1 MEARLPDQQA
11 EARLRSVIVQL
22 PPRLQCQHSTSLAK
36 LTPEGWRL
44 TEVAAVM
51 PQPFVFE
58 AAAQVMGEPVADLV
72 PALRDALSA
81 GVIVPTA
88 SALTFRHD
96 RVRQA
101 MYERVPAPVRLA
113 LLRRVERLGPEI
125 GIGTAGEAQEAG
137 EAQDSSLVD
146 CDMADRNMAKRS
158 NYAARPA
165 TPTPATSADLAESE
179 TGIAVSGPV
188 VGWAV
193 PGDLAVARAQAES
206 ILGDAHGPGID
217 GTLAAALSTLGF
229 IAWNEGRVA
238 DALSHQRASVSR
250 ALRDGSLT
258 AGLRPRFGLAAV
270 CTAVGDA
277 RQAHNAILAIEAT
290 ARMLG
295 ETGWLAAAP
304 ILRAGLSTVI
314 GSHGVVAAAEASTAL
329 ELEKQHG
336 PTIFS
341 AAAFLV
347 MAAEALNNAGLAD
360 ATTWLDRLADQ
371 PSGARAV
378 LGQAS
383 VLWVEAR
390 LAGARF
396 GAGAAHEAMGPVYEA
411 PVNHVRLLLE
421 QPLSSAWLVRTAL
434 EAGDTTGAERVTA
447 CAEQLAAANAGF
459 PLVAGS
465 AAHAR
470 ALLDQD
476 APALERLGKELRC
489 SSGRAT
495 AREDAGNLLAHS
507 GQRGQARAQFER
519 ALAGFEQMEASLDE
533 ARVRARLVELGPGRR
548 RACHG
553 ARAVSGWE
561 SLTDAERRVVDLVAL
576 GLSNAQAASQLYL
589 SRHTVDFHLR
599 QIFRKLNIGS
609 RVELAR
615 LSFEHQRKAV
625 VTDDG
630 LCGVCHLAPV

>member
-11 EARLRSVIVQL
+11 EDRLRSVIVQL
-22 PPRLQCQHSTSLAK
+22 PPRLQCQHSTGLAK

-44 TEVAAVM
+44 AEVAAVM
-51 PQPFVFE
+51 PQPFVCE
-58 AAAQVMGEPVADLV
+58 VVAQVMGEPVADLV
-72 PALRDALSA
+72 PALREALSA

-96 RVRQA
+96 GVRQA
-101 MYERVPAPVRLA
+101 MYERVPAPIRLA

-125 GIGTAGEAQEAG
+125 GSGRAGEAQEAG

-146 CDMADRNMAKRS
+146 CEMADRHVAGRS

-165 TPTPATSADLAESE
+165 TPTPATSANLAESE
-179 TGIAVSGPV
+179 TGISVSGPV

-193 PGDLAVARAQAES
+193 PGDLAVARAQAET

-217 GTLAAALSTLGF
+217 GNLAAALSTLGF

-238 DALSHQRASVSR
+238 DALSYQRASVSR
-250 ALRDGSLT
+250 ALRNGSLT

-277 RQAHNAILAIEAT
+277 GQADNAILAIEAT

-304 ILRAGLSTVI
+304 ILRARLSTVM
-314 GSHGVVAAAEASTAL
+314 GSPGAAAAEASTAL
-329 ELEKQHG
+329 ELEEQHG

-347 MAAEALNNAGLAD
+347 MAAEALNSAGLAD
-360 ATTWLDRLADQ
+360 ATMWLDRLADQ

-396 GAGAAHEAMGPVYEA
+396 GAAAAHEAMGPVYEA

-421 QPLSSAWLVRTAL
+421 QPLSTAWLVRTAL

-459 PLVAGS
+459 PLVAGP
-465 AAHAR
+465 ADHAR

-495 AREDAGNLLAHS
+495 AREDAGDLLARS

-561 SLTDAERRVVDLVAL
+561 SLTDAERRVVDPVAL

-615 LSFEHQRKAV
+615 LSLEHQRKAL
-625 VTDDG
+625 VTDNG
-630 LCGVCHLAPV
+630 VCGVRYRVPD

>member
-1 MEARLPDQQA
+1 MVAVNPTYHDIHMEARLPDQQA
-11 EARLRSVIVQL
+11 EDRRRSVIVQL

-44 TEVAAVM
+44 AEVAAVM

-58 AAAQVMGEPVADLV
+58 VVAQVMGKPVADLV

-81 GVIVPTA
+81 GVIVPTP

-101 MYERVPAPVRLA
+101 MYEQVPAPLRLA

-125 GIGTAGEAQEAG
+125 GIGTAAEAQEVG

-146 CDMADRNMAKRS
+146 CDMADRHMAGRS
-158 NYAARPA
+158 NYVSAAGPA

-179 TGIAVSGPV
+179 TGISVSGSV

-193 PGDLAVARAQAES
+193 PGDLAVARAGAES

-217 GTLAAALSTLGF
+217 GSLAAALSTLGF
-229 IAWNEGRVA
+229 IAWSEGRVA

-250 ALRDGSLT
+250 ALRNGSLI
-258 AGLRPRFGLAAV
+258 GSLRPRFGLAAV
-270 CTAVGDA
+270 CTAVGDV
-277 RQAHNAILAIEAT
+277 RQAHNAILGIEAT

-304 ILRAGLSTVI
+304 ILRARLSTVM
-314 GSHGVVAAAEASTAL
+314 GSPGAAAAEASTAL
-329 ELEKQHG
+329 ELEGQHG

-360 ATTWLDRLADQ
+360 VTVWLDRLADQ

-383 VLWVEAR
+383 VLWVEAH

-396 GAGAAHEAMGPVYEA
+396 GAAAAHEAMGAVHEA
-411 PVNHVRLLLE
+411 PSE
-421 QPLSSAWLVRTAL
+421 P
-434 EAGDTTGAERVTA
+434 
-447 CAEQLAAANAGF
+447 C
-459 PLVAGS
+459 PS
-465 AAHAR
+465 AA
-470 ALLDQD
+470 
-476 APALERLGKELRC
+476 
-489 SSGRAT
+489 RAT
-495 AREDAGNLLAHS
+495 AVYRLVGTDGSRGRRHHRRRAGDGLRRAAS
-507 GQRGQARAQFER
+507 RRQRGVPPGGGACCPRQGAARPRRPGTRAVGQRTPLFPGTGGRTRRRRQPPRPLRPARPGPGAVR
-519 ALAGFEQMEASLDE
+519 TGTG
-533 ARVRARLVELGPGRR
+533 RVRADGG
-548 RACHG
+548 
-553 ARAVSGWE
+553 
-561 SLTDAERRVVDLVAL
+561 
-576 GLSNAQAASQLYL
+576 QA
-589 SRHTVDFHLR
+589 
-599 QIFRKLNIGS
+599 
-609 RVELAR
+609 
-615 LSFEHQRKAV
+615 
-625 VTDDG
+625 
-630 LCGVCHLAPV
+630 

>member
-1 MEARLPDQQA
+1 MTGSDKLCTNGCQRPYDWHCSVASKGWDR
-11 EARLRSVIVQL
+11 RSV
-22 PPRLQCQHSTSLAK
+22 S
-36 LTPEGWRL
+36 
-44 TEVAAVM
+44 AA
-51 PQPFVFE
+51 
-58 AAAQVMGEPVADLV
+58 
-72 PALRDALSA
+72 
-81 GVIVPTA
+81 
-88 SALTFRHD
+88 
-96 RVRQA
+96 
-101 MYERVPAPVRLA
+101 
-113 LLRRVERLGPEI
+113 
-125 GIGTAGEAQEAG
+125 AGEAQEAG
-137 EAQDSSLVD
+137 GAQDSSLVD
-146 CDMADRNMAKRS
+146 CDMADRHMAGRS
-158 NYAARPA
+158 NYVSAARPA
-165 TPTPATSADLAESE
+165 TPTPATSANLAESE
-179 TGIAVSGPV
+179 TGISVSGPV

-193 PGDLAVARAQAES
+193 PGDLAVARAEAES
-206 ILGDAHGPGID
+206 ILGDAHGRGID
-217 GTLAAALSTLGF
+217 GSLAAALSTLGF
-229 IAWNEGRVA
+229 IAWSEGRVA

-250 ALRDGSLT
+250 ALRNGSLID
-258 AGLRPRFGLAAV
+258 GLRPRFGLAAV
-270 CTAVGDA
+270 CTAVGDV

-304 ILRAGLSTVI
+304 ILRARLSTVM
-314 GSHGVVAAAEASTAL
+314 GSPGAAAAEASTAL
-329 ELEKQHG
+329 ELEEQHG

-360 ATTWLDRLADQ
+360 VTTWLDRLADQ

-396 GAGAAHEAMGPVYEA
+396 GAAAAHEAMGPVYEA

-421 QPLSSAWLVRTAL
+421 QPLSTAWLVRTAL

-459 PLVAGS
+459 PLVAGP

-476 APALERLGKELRC
+476 VPALERLGKELRC
-489 SSGRAT
+489 SAGRAT
-495 AREDAGNLLAHS
+495 AREDAGNLLARS

-519 ALAGFEQMEASLDE
+519 AQAGFEQMGASLDE

-548 RACHG
+548 RTCHG

-561 SLTDAERRVVDLVAL
+561 SLTDAERRVADLVAL
-576 GLSNAQAASQLYL
+576 GLTNAQAASQLYL

-599 QIFRKLNIGS
+599 QMFRKLNIGS

-615 LSFEHQRKAV
+615 LSLEHQRKAV
-625 VTDDG
+625 VTDNG
-630 LCGVCHLAPV
+630 LCGVRNLAPVWRAPGAGSKEAAGQRRWTRPASMA